1 MSLLIENS
9 SNISYQMSDSAV
21 LEVLGAFIRETRLRQ
36 NKTQEDVAI
45 AAGIQ
50 RMTLVRIEK
59 GSGGTIATLIRLLR
73 SLEQFHVLNQ
83 FLLPAQISPMKLAKL
98 EQSKRHRARPKKR
111 SGKDKRNDKQ
121 SDW

>member
-1 MSLLIENS
+1 MIEKSN
-9 SNISYQMSDSAV
+9 NISYQMSDSAI

-45 AAGIQ
+45 AAGVK

-59 GSGGTIATLIRLLR
+59 GGGGTMATFIRLLR

-83 FLLPAQISPMKLAKL
+83 FVLPAQISPLKLAKL
-98 EQSKRHRARPKKR
+98 EQDKRLRARPKKR
-111 SGKDKRNDKQ
+111 AQKDNRNDKQ

>member
-1 MSLLIENS
+1 MIQK
-9 SNISYQMSDSAV
+9 SNNLSYEMSDSAI

-45 AAGIQ
+45 VAGIK

-59 GSGGTIATLIRLLR
+59 GSGGTMATFIRLLR
-73 SLEQFHVLNQ
+73 SLQQFHVLNQ
-83 FLLPAQISPMKLAKL
+83 FLIPTQISPLKLAKL
-98 EQSKRHRARPKKR
+98 EQDKRQRARPKKR
-111 SGKDKRNDKQ
+111 SRKDNRNDKP

>member
-1 MSLLIENS
+1 MIGKSNS
-9 SNISYQMSDSAV
+9 ISYQMSDSAI

-45 AAGIQ
+45 AAGVK

-59 GSGGTIATLIRLLR
+59 GGGGTMATFIRLLR

-83 FLLPAQISPMKLAKL
+83 FVLPAQISPLKLAKL
-98 EQSKRHRARPKKR
+98 EQDKRLRARPKKR
-111 SGKDKRNDKQ
+111 SRNDNRNDKQ

>member
-1 MSLLIENS
+1 MIEKS
-9 SNISYQMSDSAV
+9 DNISYEMSDSAI

-45 AAGIQ
+45 AAGVK

-59 GSGGTIATLIRLLR
+59 GGGGTMATFIRLLR

-83 FLLPAQISPMKLAKL
+83 FLVPVQISPLKLAKL
-98 EQSKRHRARPKKR
+98 EQTRRLRARPKKYSR
-111 SGKDKRNDKQ
+111 KTDKKNKQ